1 MNLDLAAV
9 RATTVEIAYQAGE
22 VIMHYYAKPRQE
34 KIKTS
39 FSDIVTEGD
48 PATEA
53 VIVEALQKHFPDHRI
68 VGEEGGGYGPPAEEA
83 AYTWY
88 IDPIDGTTNYA
99 SRLPYFAASI
109 ALTNSTGEPLVG
121 VVYNP
126 VYDELY
132 AAHKGGG
139 TTLNGKSIRVSA
151 IDKLHNAV
159 LATGFGPDKQT
170 NPDNNL
176 PEWAAFML
184 QTRDMRR
191 FGSAALECCYVA
203 GGRLDGTWQ
212 RVKAWDCPAGILCVT
227 EAGGKVTDYGGQNS
241 AKIRTGE
248 EILASN
254 GLIHDQI
261 VALLAEVR
269 EQKPV

>member
-1 MNLDLAAV
+1 MHLDLSAV
-9 RATTVEIAYQAGE
+9 QTTTIEIAQQAGE

-34 KIKTS
+34 TIKST
-39 FSDIVTEGD
+39 FADIVTEGD

-83 AYTWY
+83 TYTWY

-109 ALTNSTGEPLVG
+109 ALTDHTGQPLVG

-126 VYDELY
+126 VHDEMY
-132 AAHKGGG
+132 AASKGGG
-139 TTLNGKSIRVSA
+139 TTLNGKPLHVSEV
-151 IDKLHNAV
+151 DKLHNAV
-159 LATGFGPDKQT
+159 LATGFAADKST

-176 PEWAAFML
+176 PEWAAFMV

-203 GGRLDGTWQ
+203 SGHLDGTWQ

-227 EAGGKVTDYGGQNS
+227 EAGGKVTDYSGQNS

-261 VALLAEVR
+261 VAVLGEVR
-269 EQKPV
+269 Q